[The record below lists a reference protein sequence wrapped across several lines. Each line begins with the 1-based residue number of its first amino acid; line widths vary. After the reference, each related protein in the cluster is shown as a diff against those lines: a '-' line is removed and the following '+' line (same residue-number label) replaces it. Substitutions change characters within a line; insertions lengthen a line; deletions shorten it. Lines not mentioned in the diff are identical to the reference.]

1 MQTED
6 LELDQT
12 RGVYFPT
19 ALRLELKTSG
29 NLENLIG
36 SNYEE
41 VFIQEFIHF
50 IQDIS
55 TLYGLTNFQVNL
67 NDFASK
73 A

>member
-1 MQTED
+1 MTTTSLYKGKNIMQTED

-41 VFIQEFIHF
+41 VFI
-50 IQDIS
+50 
-55 TLYGLTNFQVNL
+55 
-67 NDFASK
+67 
-73 A
+73 

>member
-41 VFIQEFIHF
+41 VFI
-50 IQDIS
+50 
-55 TLYGLTNFQVNL
+55 
-67 NDFASK
+67 
-73 A
+73 